1 MRILKDKRGSA
12 ISITTLLV
20 LVLVLGVATLG
31 VLVRQNS
38 RVAEELDLNS
48 IQKIKVMEK
57 QSEYLIKNVAE
68 SMAVESY
75 AEIVDTKGYVWEDCE
90 VKNGIVVFCS
100 LNKEIDSKFKDVFKT
115 KLVESFPDEFLV
127 SRESLNV
134 IVNSG
139 KVDVK
144 AFFEVSEFQK
154 NSENYQKFS
163 ISEVSKIENL
173 IVNYLW
179 KEENSFSF
187 NELGLDYFD
196 EIYRGVEKCR
206 DEESLAEG
214 MKECLKLDNFEVVV
228 SKTNDDFLVKLES
241 KKKFVLGNEYKS
253 LSFSFLI

>member
-90 VKNGIVVFCS
+90 VKNGIVAFCS
-100 LNKEIDSKFKDVFKT
+100 LNKEIDSKFKD
-115 KLVESFPDEFLV
+115 
-127 SRESLNV
+127 
-134 IVNSG
+134 
-139 KVDVK
+139 
-144 AFFEVSEFQK
+144 
-154 NSENYQKFS
+154 
-163 ISEVSKIENL
+163 
-173 IVNYLW
+173 
-179 KEENSFSF
+179 
-187 NELGLDYFD
+187 
-196 EIYRGVEKCR
+196 
-206 DEESLAEG
+206 
-214 MKECLKLDNFEVVV
+214 
-228 SKTNDDFLVKLES
+228 
-241 KKKFVLGNEYKS
+241 
-253 LSFSFLI
+253 